1 MFHLQEGYINLS
13 LCRMFQI
20 FPVKRLPGFGFP
32 EREVVVS
39 RPLSCPDMPAK
50 RVLSRC
56 ICLRRLPALSSPLP
70 HLSSAIFCWQPW
82 NKGLLHIHQT
92 AVKQGS
98 SRKRRS
104 SHLVPAIGL
113 CWFHKHVG
121 LVSSVFPFILSP
133 VRKTETLKLCAKL
146 TGIFFFPCHL
156 FFTLFVSCRMTKRH
170 IFTRSGPCVNVAQ
183 LDVTVKRPQ
192 FSLIFGENRRWIMK
206 LVFL

>member
-1 MFHLQEGYINLS
+1 MFKN
-13 LCRMFQI
+13 
-20 FPVKRLPGFGFP
+20 FPVKRLPGLRFP

-133 VRKTETLKLCAKL
+133 VLKTETLKLCAKL
-146 TGIFFFPCHL
+146 TGKSLSCHL
-156 FFTLFVSCRMTKRH
+156 FFTLFVSCLMTKRH

-183 LDVTVKRPQ
+183 LDKTVGQQKTPVL
-192 FSLIFGENRRWIMK
+192 FDIRRK
-206 LVFL
+206 

>member
-1 MFHLQEGYINLS
+1 MFHLQEGYINPS
-13 LCRMFQI
+13 SCRMFKI
-20 FPVKRLPGFGFP
+20 FPVKRLPGLRLP

-121 LVSSVFPFILSP
+121 LVSSVFPFLFSP
-133 VRKTETLKLCAKL
+133 QPLKQKPWNSVQSWWEKV
-146 TGIFFFPCHL
+146 FPVICSLPYL
-156 FFTLFVSCRMTKRH
+156 FPAWWQKDIYLLEVGRVWMWPS
-170 IFTRSGPCVNVAQ
+170 
-183 LDVTVKRPQ
+183 
-192 FSLIFGENRRWIMK
+192 
-206 LVFL
+206 